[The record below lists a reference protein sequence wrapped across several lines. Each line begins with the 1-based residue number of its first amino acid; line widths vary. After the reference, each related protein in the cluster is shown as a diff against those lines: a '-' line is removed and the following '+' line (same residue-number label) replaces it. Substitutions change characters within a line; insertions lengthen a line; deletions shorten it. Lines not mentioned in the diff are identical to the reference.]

1 MADAHQLT
9 DLQLAIMR
17 ALWQRATTVADIT
30 AALEP
35 ERRLAPTTVATLL
48 RRLEARGLVRH
59 RTRGRQFVFEATV
72 PEHEVRDSM
81 VGDLTDALFGG
92 NAAALVSHL
101 LTEHDI
107 APGDLARVKQL
118 IVAHEARARKENDD
132 AR

>member
-17 ALWQRATTVADIT
+17 ALWHRAVTVADIT
-30 AALEP
+30 AALGP
-35 ERRLAPTTVATLL
+35 GRRLAPTTVATIL
-48 RRLEARGLVRH
+48 RRLEVRGLVRH

-81 VGDLTDALFGG
+81 VGELTDALFGG
-92 NAAALVSHL
+92 DPAALVSHL